1 MLLNSKRERKIIMG
15 TGKKAGIK
23 QQVTKAITQVSM
35 ILSAA
40 AVLAVIILFVMSQ
53 RYEHALKYYGFSQ
66 GDIGH
71 AMTAFAEARSSLRAA
86 IGYDEPTEIA
96 QLTTIYKEKKED
108 FATYMKDVEA
118 IIVTKEGQEAYDAI
132 VSKTDEY
139 WVLSDEIMSVG
150 ASTNA
155 NDSALAQKRAFEE
168 LSPKYDEVYNAL
180 QDLMDVNVVKGNE
193 TQNIMFILK
202 IVAIIVLVLL
212 ILIAAVISNRIGNK
226 IADKIQKPLEALGV
240 RLNAFAHGDLNSPF
254 PEVETEDEI
263 GAMTEE
269 CKSMA
274 ENLNLIISDAGE
286 LMGEMANGNFAVRT
300 NIEEKYEG
308 QFHELLMAMR
318 KLNRQLDGTLK
329 QINEASDQV
338 TTGASQLADSA
349 QDLAEGATEQ
359 AGAIEELTATVESVT
374 SISEQS
380 LENATSAANK
390 AKVQAKNATK
400 SQTDMDKLTGAM
412 ERIMETSKEIENIIV
427 TIEDIASQTNLL
439 SLNAS
444 IEAARAG
451 EAGKGFAV
459 VADQIGKLASDSAQ
473 SAVTTK
479 ELIGKALDEITIG
492 NQIVDNTT
500 KTMGEVINGMVE
512 FADVASGSAEASRVQ
527 ADMLKQIELGIEQ
540 ISSVVQSNSAAAE
553 ETSAISEELS
563 AQAISLQE
571 MVATFV
577 LRQE

>member
-1 MLLNSKRERKIIMG
+1 MG
-15 TGKKAGIK
+15 KENNTGIK
-23 QQVTKAITQVSM
+23 QQMTRAITQVSVL
-35 ILSAA
+35 LSAA
-40 AVLAVIILFVMSQ
+40 TIIAVVILFVMSQ

-71 AMTAFAEARSSLRAA
+71 AMTAVSEARSSLRAA

-96 QLTTIYKEKKED
+96 ELTTIYKEKKED
-108 FATYMKDVEA
+108 FDKYMEDVKA
-118 IIVTKEGQEAYDAI
+118 ITVTKEGQESYDAI
-132 VSKTDEY
+132 MSKADEY
-139 WVLSDEIMSVG
+139 WVMSDEILSVG
-150 ASTNA
+150 SSTNE

-168 LSPKYDEVYNAL
+168 LTPKYEEVYAEL
-180 QDLMDVNVVKGNE
+180 QGFMDVNVTKGDE
-193 TQNIMFILK
+193 TEQLMSVLK
-202 IVAIIVLVLL
+202 VVAIVVMLIIIVAALV
-212 ILIAAVISNRIGNK
+212 IANRIGNR
-226 IADKIQKPLEALGV
+226 IATKIQKPLAELGE
-240 RLNAFAHGDLNSPF
+240 RLDAFAHGDLNSPF
-254 PEVETEDEI
+254 PEVDSEDEI
-263 GAMTEE
+263 AAMIKE
-269 CKSMA
+269 CKVMA
-274 ENLNLIISDAGE
+274 ESLNLIISDAGE
-286 LMGEMANGNFAVRT
+286 LLGEMANGNFAVRT
-300 NIEEKYEG
+300 NIEDKYEG
-308 QFHELLMAMR
+308 QFNDLLMAMR
-318 KLNRQLDGTLK
+318 QLNRQLDGTLK
-329 QINEASDQV
+329 QINEASEQV

-374 SISEQS
+374 GISEQS
-380 LENATSAANK
+380 LDNATAAASK
-390 AKVQAKNATK
+390 AKISAKNATK

-492 NQIVDNTT
+492 NQIVENTT
-500 KTMGEVINGMVE
+500 KTMAEVINDMVG

-563 AQAISLQE
+563 AQAISLKE
-571 MVATFV
+571 MVDAFV
-577 LRQE
+577 LRQD